1 MVEDLKFKFTVLE
14 SSKNMAQNGFWNSQ
28 FLYSFFKWKIQTKIH
43 SIFNIHKMQNKF
55 TRKMKLNF
63 RRYDNFTFQG
73 HRLNESFVGLDF
85 NISDNNSSMMKKE
98 LFVFALRP

>member
-1 MVEDLKFKFTVLE
+1 
-14 SSKNMAQNGFWNSQ
+14 
-28 FLYSFFKWKIQTKIH
+28 
-43 SIFNIHKMQNKF
+43 MQNKF